1 MRNLTEHNVTDA
13 ILRQMSDAMDPRLRG
28 IMASLVTHLHAFVRE
43 VEPTPEEWMAGIEFL
58 TSVGKMCDARRQEFV
73 LLSDTLGVSA
83 LVDIINNRSRDGAT
97 QSSLLGPFYR
107 AGAPELPMAADMAA
121 DVKGHRVIVSGRVL
135 SADRRP
141 IAGAVL
147 DVWQAAPNGLYDVQ
161 DPDQPDMNLRA
172 RYRADHEGRYE
183 FRTVEPSFYGIPSD
197 GPVGAMLRAVGRHPN
212 RPAHIHVIVS
222 AGGHVPLTTA
232 LFTEGDRYLDS
243 DAVLG
248 VRSGLIVRYVRHD
261 SLEEAARR
269 QVPAPFYTVDHDFVL
284 KPV

>member
-13 ILRQMSDAMDPRLRG
+13 ILRQMSDTMDPRLRG

-43 VEPTPEEWMAGIEFL
+43 VEPTPEEWMAGIRFL
-58 TSVGKMCDARRQEFV
+58 TAVGRMCDDRRQEFV

-83 LVDIINNRSRDGAT
+83 LVDTINNRSRDGAT
-97 QSSLLGPFYR
+97 PSSLLGPFYR
-107 AGAPELPMAADMAA
+107 DGAPELPMSADMAG

-135 SADRRP
+135 AGDRP
-141 IAGAVL
+141 IAGALL

-161 DPDQPDMNLRA
+161 DADQPDMNLRA
-172 RYRADHEGRYE
+172 RYRTDGEGRYE
-183 FRTVEPSFYGIPSD
+183 FRTVEPSFYGIPTD
-197 GPVGAMLRAVGRHPN
+197 GPVGEMLRAVGRHPN

-222 AGGHVPLTTA
+222 ASGYVPLTTA
-232 LFTEGDRYLDS
+232 LFSEGDRYLDS

-248 VRSGLIVRYVRHD
+248 VRSGLVVKYVRHE

-269 QVPAPFYTVDHDFVL
+269 QVSAPFYTVDYDFVL
-284 KPV
+284 KPAP

>member
-13 ILRQMSDAMDPRLRG
+13 ILRQMSDTMDPRLRG
-28 IMASLVTHLHAFVRE
+28 IMASLVTHLHGFVRE
-43 VEPTPEEWMAGIEFL
+43 VEPTPDEWMAGIQFL
-58 TSVGKMCDARRQEFV
+58 TAVGKMCDERRQEFV

-83 LVDIINNRSRDGAT
+83 LVDTINNRSRDGAT

-107 AGAPELPMAADMAA
+107 DGAPELAMAADMAG

-135 SADRRP
+135 AGDRP
-141 IAGAVL
+141 IAGALL

-172 RYRADHEGRYE
+172 RYRTDGDGRYE

-212 RPAHIHVIVS
+212 RPAHLHVIVS
-222 AGGHVPLTTA
+222 AGGYIPLTTA
-232 LFTEGDRYLDS
+232 LFSEGDRYLDS

-248 VRSGLIVRYVRHD
+248 VRSGLIVKYVRHD
-261 SLEEAARR
+261 SLDEAARR
-269 QVPAPFYTVDHDFVL
+269 QVSAPFYTVDYDFVL
-284 KPV
+284 KPAV